1 MVHLLEEIRSWLDTV
16 LLTGKDYTITISNL
30 LIALVII
37 LITLLALNLI
47 KKGFRRYFKKKTP
60 QEASSFYSVFL
71 IIKYFIWVIVI
82 ILILDSFHVKISVF
96 LASFAALLV
105 GVGLGIQQVFGDV
118 AAGIIL
124 LFERN
129 LRINDVIQLDDGTV
143 GKVTEIGLRTS
154 KIKTRD
160 DIVTIVPNSKF
171 VNDKIINWSHID
183 FKTRFN
189 VGVGVAYGSNVE
201 LVTKILLDCA
211 DQVKL
216 IANTPKPFVRFE
228 NFGDSSLDFKVYF
241 WVSDSFHV
249 ENVKSQMRYNIDREF
264 RAHKVTIPFP
274 QRDVHFFNPAANE
287 K

>member
-1 MVHLLEEIRSWLDTV
+1 MEIFEKIMAWLDTV
-16 LLTGKDYTITISNL
+16 LINGKDYSITISNL
-30 LIALVII
+30 LIALLII
-37 LITLLALNLI
+37 LITLFALRFI

-60 QEASSFYSVFL
+60 QEASSFWSVFL

-105 GVGLGIQQVFGDV
+105 GVGLGIQQVFGDI

-124 LFERN
+124 LVERN
-129 LRINDVIQLDDGTV
+129 LMINDVIQLDDGTV

-160 DIVTIVPNSKF
+160 DIITIVPNSKF
-171 VNDKIINWSHID
+171 VNDRIINWSHID
-183 FKTRFN
+183 FKTRFS
-189 VGVGVAYGSNVE
+189 VGVGVAYGSDVE

-211 DQVKL
+211 GQVRL
-216 IANTPKPFVRFE
+216 IADVPKPFVRFE
-228 NFGDSSLDFKVYF
+228 NFGDSSLDFKLYF
-241 WVSDSFHV
+241 WVNDSFHV

-264 RAHKVTIPFP
+264 RKSKVTIPFP
-274 QRDVHFFNPAANE
+274 QRDVHFFNRPGNE

>member
-1 MVHLLEEIRSWLDTV
+1 MEKIFEKLKDILGFSLVNGTDYSITV
-16 LLTGKDYTITISNL
+16 LNL
-30 LIALVII
+30 LIAI
-37 LITLLALNLI
+37 LIIIVTLVVLRLI
-47 KKGFRRYFKKKTP
+47 RKGFKKYFEKKSP
-60 QEASSFYSVFL
+60 QEVSSFWSVFL
-71 IIKYFIWVIVI
+71 IVKYFIWVVVI

-96 LASFAALLV
+96 LASFAALLI

-143 GKVTEIGLRTS
+143 GRVTEIGLRTS

-160 DIVTIVPNSKF
+160 DIITIVPNSKF

-189 VGVGVAYGSNVE
+189 VEVGVAYGSDVE
-201 LVTKILLDCA
+201 LVTRILLECA
-211 DQVKL
+211 NQVKL
-216 IANTPKPFVRFE
+216 IANVPKPFVRFE
-228 NFGDSSLDFKVYF
+228 NFGDSSLDFQVYF
-241 WVSDSFHV
+241 WVNDSFHV

-264 RAHKVTIPFP
+264 RENNVTIPFP
-274 QRDVHFFNPAANE
+274 QRDVHFFNPSGNE